1 MPPSPRVLDFV
12 PLLMVS
18 EYLLRTAQETQTLRP
33 ANKKTLTSNGASVN
47 GARMAGDE
55 RRLQIL
61 RIAMRLFSQR
71 GFGGTTTKEIALAA
85 GVSEAMVFRH
95 FATKK
100 ELYSA
105 ILDHKACIHDTMDPI
120 QVVAEAIA
128 RKDDQAVFAG
138 LALDALDRHDC
149 DPEFHRLLLHSAL
162 EEHELAQMFWEK
174 FVTRVYRILGSYI
187 RERQRDG
194 AIIDV
199 EPLVVVRAFVGMVI
213 HHSLNNN
220 LWDRKRILLKIS
232 NEVAAR
238 EFANILMHGIACG
251 NGRRVP
257 GSRTTV
263 KSAGKSGA
271 AGKSVNGCRSGLTR
285 KSVIKTAAKGDSKRK
300 RLVK

>member
-1 MPPSPRVLDFV
+1 
-12 PLLMVS
+12 
-18 EYLLRTAQETQTLRP
+18 
-33 ANKKTLTSNGASVN
+33 
-47 GARMAGDE
+47 MAGEE

-105 ILDHKACIHDTMDPI
+105 ILDHKACIHDTMDPT
-120 QVVAEAIA
+120 QVVADAIA

-194 AIIDV
+194 AVIDV
-199 EPLVVVRAFVGMVI
+199 EPLIIVRAFIGMVI

-220 LWDRKRILLKIS
+220 LWDRKRTLLKIS
-232 NEVAAR
+232 NQVAAR
-238 EFANILMHGIACG
+238 EFANILIHGIASGNERRAPVSRTTFKSAGKGGASGKSG
-251 NGRRVP
+251 NGRRNSP
-257 GSRTTV
+257 
-263 KSAGKSGA
+263 A
-271 AGKSVNGCRSGLTR
+271 VNTI
-285 KSVIKTAAKGDSKRK
+285 IKNVSKTKRK
-300 RLVK
+300 RSSK